1 MLLFSGCLV
10 PNALVRSLRL
20 FRYQVFF
27 CGNLQPTQTT
37 TSFLNLLSLSPS
49 FFGLCA
55 NHVRVQ
61 PRSPQTVRVGG
72 GSNCFPLVGTR
83 DPPTTH
89 PASSGG
95 SWAAPNVY
103 NVFIWNFAIFR
114 FEFVVIG
121 PNLAEVQCLVK
132 VGRQFLFSMQ
142 MTKSHVWKLL
152 RWRQSERT
160 ARNLPN

>member
-1 MLLFSGCLV
+1 M
-10 PNALVRSLRL
+10 PWALVRSLRL

-49 FFGLCA
+49 CFGLCA

-83 DPPTTH
+83 EIGISWMIKFWTLVFTFVLVETFSGLSFFDM
-89 PASSGG
+89 SSL
-95 SWAAPNVY
+95 STE
-103 NVFIWNFAIFR
+103 FIDVCA
-114 FEFVVIG
+114 
-121 PNLAEVQCLVK
+121 
-132 VGRQFLFSMQ
+132 RQL
-142 MTKSHVWKLL
+142 
-152 RWRQSERT
+152 ERYSSKT
-160 ARNLPN
+160 NTLE